1 MKRRGKRRGSDW
13 RFSLRIKPLSVDLVW
28 TRQAREDLIEIYTY
42 IGFDNPSA
50 AVEAE
55 HGYYCCVLEEGLELR

>member
-1 MKRRGKRRGSDW
+1 LILSGPGKRGK
-13 RFSLRIKPLSVDLVW
+13 
-28 TRQAREDLIEIYTY
+28 DLIEIYTY

-55 HGYYCCVLEEGLELR
+55 HGYYCCVLEEGLELND